1 MHATNYGWVGEGV
14 GFAGKP
20 LLTGFAKMID
30 SNLISFSLEALD
42 RSRVAIKKRK
52 GDAVVCLLLVFFSI
66 CLGAGVPISVLFLF
80 CKENE

>member
-42 RSRVAIKKRK
+42 RSRVAIKKEK
-52 GDAVVCLLLVFFSI
+52 ETPLFVCCWFFFDLPRCGRSD
-66 CLGAGVPISVLFLF
+66 F
-80 CKENE
+80 CSFFIL